1 MKITKRQLRR
11 IIREEKARVLA
22 ETGMSDGAGDP
33 DVYDDAMEQALRIVE
48 DIMNNYGPDGYTVDA
63 VVKALRDA
71 ADMTEN
77 DDRLR
82 G

>member
-11 IIREEKARVLA
+11 IIREEKAKVLA

-33 DVYDDAMEQALRIVE
+33 DVYDDVMEQALQIVE

-63 VVKALRDA
+63 MVKALRDV

-77 DDRLR
+77 DERLR

>member
-33 DVYDDAMEQALRIVE
+33 DVYDDAMEQVLRIVE

>member
-11 IIREEKARVLA
+11 IIREEKAKVLA

-33 DVYDDAMEQALRIVE
+33 DVYDDAMEQALGIVE

-63 VVKALRDA
+63 LVKALRDVA
-71 ADMTEN
+71 TMTEN

-82 G
+82 

>member
-11 IIREEKARVLA
+11 IIREEKAKVLA
-22 ETGMSDGAGDP
+22 ETGMSAGAGDP
-33 DVYDDAMEQALRIVE
+33 DVYDDVMEQALRIVE

-63 VVKALRDA
+63 MVKALRDA
-71 ADMTEN
+71 ANMAEN
-77 DDRLR
+77 DERLR

>member
-1 MKITKRQLRR
+1 MKITKSQLRR
-11 IIREEKARVLA
+11 IIREEKAKVLV

-48 DIMNNYGPDGYTVDA
+48 DITNNYGPDGYTVDA
-63 VVKALRDA
+63 LVKALRDA
-71 ADMTEN
+71 ANMAEN
-77 DDRLR
+77 DERLR

>member
-1 MKITKRQLRR
+1 MKITKRQLRK
-11 IIREEKARVLA
+11 IIREEKARLLA

-33 DVYDDAMEQALRIVE
+33 DVYDDAYEQAMQIVE
-48 DIMNNYGPDGYTVDA
+48 DITNNYGPDGLTVDA
-63 VVKALRDA
+63 LVQALRDVA
-71 ADMTEN
+71 NMAEN

>member
-11 IIREEKARVLA
+11 IIREEKAKVLA

-33 DVYDDAMEQALRIVE
+33 DVYDVVMEQALQIVE

-63 VVKALRDA
+63 MVKALRDA
-71 ADMTEN
+71 ANMAEN
-77 DDRLR
+77 DERLR